1 MDTHQGLALME
12 QSRTIAIVRGIEHK
26 HIVSVA
32 EALLAGGISIM
43 EVTLNTPGAPA
54 MIYDLKEKIGD
65 RMFIGAGTVLNMDDA
80 HKAIEAGASF
90 FVTPNIDEEVI
101 RYAAFRNIPIYPGAM
116 TPTEVVRAWQAGAT
130 AIKIFPTSSL
140 GAGYIKELQGPL
152 SHIPMLAVGG
162 VREDNLIEFMQAGC
176 HGFGIGSVLF
186 NREEIEQGNY
196 ESTTHTASR
205 LTTRIQ
211 EYLKS
216 KHLPSLL
223 G

>member
-1 MDTHQGLALME
+1 MDTRQGLALME
-12 QSRTIAIVRGIEHK
+12 QTRTIAIVRGIEHK

-43 EVTLNTPGAPA
+43 EVTLNTPGALA
-54 MIYDLKEKIGD
+54 MIYDLQEKMGD
-65 RMFIGAGTVLNMDDA
+65 RMFIGAGTVLNMEDA

-90 FVTPNIDEEVI
+90 FVTPNVDEEVI
-101 RYAAFRNIPIYPGAM
+101 RYAAAREIPSYPGAM
-116 TPTEVVRAWQAGAT
+116 TPTEVVRAWNAGAT
-130 AIKIFPTSSL
+130 AVKVFPTSSL

-162 VREDNLIEFMQAGC
+162 VHEDNLIEFMKAGC

-186 NREEIEQGNY
+186 NRQEIERGNY
-196 ESTTHTASR
+196 EATTHTASR
-205 LTTRIQ
+205 ITTRIQ

-216 KHLPSLL
+216 NQV
-223 G
+223 